1 MPVSDEKYIKAKA
14 REFNGVTKNNFLGNE
29 IPNENVHH
37 ACVTCIT
44 LDSVVKVEKKYRQ
57 VY

>member
-14 REFNGVTKNNFLGNE
+14 RELNGVTKNNFLGNE

-37 ACVTCIT
+37 VCVTCIT
-44 LDSVVKVEKKYRQ
+44 MNSVVKAEKKYRQ

>member
-44 LDSVVKVEKKYRQ
+44 MD
-57 VY
+57 